1 MKTKNKQEVECWL
14 TNPTVF
20 LSKWH
25 KLHLSKSSMHK
36 ILGKLILYWH
46 IPTPVT

>member
-25 KLHLSKSSMHK
+25 
-36 ILGKLILYWH
+36 
-46 IPTPVT
+46 T